1 MQIHVLEIVRTIVG
15 CILQQ
20 WIHIQEYMETRF
32 GDGNA
37 LDLLQHDRHDQL
49 LFDDATFSRSRHY
62 FWAISAL
69 EAFEASIADT
79 VEQWD
84 ILRIGFA
91 EPFVR
96 WCEEHPGEYRT
107 TRPGMSCMPFDP
119 QDLVNHIQR
128 LGEGISLTAQ
138 DFKTLRLKI
147 EGLRASVGTKSHAA
161 KFEADA
167 NPDIAV

>member
-1 MQIHVLEIVRTIVG
+1 
-15 CILQQ
+15 
-20 WIHIQEYMETRF
+20 MENRF

-37 LDLLQHDRHDQL
+37 LDLLQHDKHDQL
-49 LFDDATFSRSRHY
+49 LFDDATFSRSRQY

-69 EAFEASIADT
+69 EAFEATIADT

-84 ILRIGFA
+84 IMRDRFA

-119 QDLVNHIQR
+119 QDVVKCIQR
-128 LGEGISLTAQ
+128 YSEAISETGQ
-138 DFKTLRLKI
+138 YFKALRLKT
-147 EGLRASVGTKSHAA
+147 ESLRTSVRTKTHAA
-161 KFEADA
+161 KFGA
-167 NPDIAV
+167 NANSNIAV